1 MDEVFTSMMPVPD
14 LSCPPPGWGGHGANM
29 RPYRGRGSE
38 GSHPTRV
45 FKRTDQ
51 RPRGGQQRS
60 HYQQQ
65 QRPPRFSNLNDR
77 FSNLHEDVPDPV
89 KTRRS
94 SWGDVWR
101 PDVDVVEVDASKVT
115 GEVMEGR
122 EESSSDEGEWKEV
135 KKGRRGGIKED
146 PKKMNSSKSSPPTNT
161 TSYRRKTPEPQPLLQ
176 TQNTKRRS
184 PNISNRKSPDQRQ
197 FNNKDRS
204 RRSPVQNSGKH
215 SPEDL
220 RKKLDRRGSSSSYEG
235 SEALSREQRSS
246 KSASSNQSSE
256 DLSASSPPNHEELM
270 KRIPQM
276 MMVSDLPDE
285 KLARTKMF
293 TRRLSETEMM
303 IKREE
308 EKMKIQDEILN
319 FLKVTW
325 SEIRAEL
332 LESENHWPSKICY
345 FKC

>member
-14 LSCPPPGWGGHGANM
+14 LSCPPPGWGGQGANM

-38 GSHPTRV
+38 GNSHPTRV

-51 RPRGGQQRS
+51 RPRGAGGQQRS
-60 HYQQQ
+60 HYQHQ
-65 QRPPRFSNLNDR
+65 QRPPRFSNLHDR

-89 KTRRS
+89 KPRRS

-101 PDVDVVEVDASKVT
+101 PEVDVVEVEAAKVT

-135 KKGRRGGIKED
+135 KKGRRGGAKED
-146 PKKMNSSKSSPPTNT
+146 PKKPNSSRTSPTPTSS
-161 TSYRRKTPEPQPLLQ
+161 SYRRNTPEPQPLIQ
-176 TQNTKRRS
+176 QNTKRRS
-184 PNISNRKSPDQRQ
+184 PINSNRKSPDQRQ
-197 FNNKDRS
+197 VNNKDRS
-204 RRSPVQNSGKH
+204 RRSPDQNISKR

-220 RKKLDRRGSSSSYEG
+220 RKKLDRRGSSSSNEG
-235 SEALSREQRSS
+235 P
-246 KSASSNQSSE
+246 KSGYSNKSSE
-256 DLSASSPPNHEELM
+256 NLSDSPPAPNHEELM

-285 KLARTKMF
+285 KLARTKKF
-293 TRRLSETEMM
+293 TRRISETEMM
-303 IKREE
+303 IKKEE
-308 EKMKIQDEILN
+308 EKIKIQDEILY
-319 FLKVTW
+319 FLKETW
-325 SEIRAEL
+325 SEICTEL
-332 LESENHWPSKICY
+332 NENENHWPSKICY